1 MFLYIV
7 FLYIFGTVGCIWLI
21 TQLTALFIE
30 ENTHEIEPTD
40 WKAIDV
46 MIRSENVSF
55 DDYDEE
61 MENLRNRLRGF

>member
-21 TQLTALFIE
+21 AQLATLFIE
-30 ENTHEIEPTD
+30 ENTHEIESTD
-40 WKAIDV
+40 WKAIDA

>member
-21 TQLTALFIE
+21 AQLTTLFIE

-40 WKAIDV
+40 WKAIDA
-46 MIRSENVSF
+46 MIKHNDVNF

-61 MENLRNRLRGF
+61 MENLRKTLRGF

>member
-61 MENLRNRLRGF
+61 MENLRNRLRGV

>member
-1 MFLYIV
+1 MTAYIILLYIV
-7 FLYIFGTVGCIWLI
+7 GIGGSIWLI

-40 WKAIDV
+40 WKAIDA
-46 MIRSENVSF
+46 MIKHNDVNF

-61 MENLRNRLRGF
+61 MENLRKRLRGF

>member
-1 MFLYIV
+1 MLLYIV

>member
-21 TQLTALFIE
+21 AQLATLFIE

>member
-21 TQLTALFIE
+21 AQLATLFIE
-30 ENTHEIEPTD
+30 ENTHENEPTD
-40 WKAIDV
+40 WKAIDA

>member
-40 WKAIDV
+40 WRAIDS
-46 MIRSENVSF
+46 MIKGNDVNF

-61 MENLRNRLRGF
+61 MEKLKKRLRGF

>member
-21 TQLTALFIE
+21 AQLATLFIE
-30 ENTHEIEPTD
+30 ENTHEIGPTD
-40 WKAIDV
+40 WKAIDA

-61 MENLRNRLRGF
+61 MENLRNRLRSV

>member
-61 MENLRNRLRGF
+61 MENLRKRLRGF